1 MAGIARAKMSINIG
15 IIGLAKSGRT
25 TIFNALTKG
34 KADTSGHIEKGLIPH
49 IGVAKVPEPRLK
61 TLADMLHPKR
71 IVPAEATYIDIAASV
86 KSLVKDKA
94 IGGQLLAQLSNVDA
108 LINVV
113 RAFTDETIPHIE
125 GSVDV
130 DRDIDTMNLELAFSD
145 LALLERRLERIS
157 ISLKGAKQ
165 PERQGLLRE
174 QELLMRVKA
183 ELEKDIPIR
192 EIGLTNGEAKIMAS
206 YQFLTAKPLLTVV
219 NIGEEQLPQAASLE
233 AELKSHYSR
242 PKCRLITLSGKLEM
256 ELAQLDNSGADE
268 LRAEFG
274 LKESGLDRVIK
285 LSYELLGLISFFT
298 IVSDEVKAWSIQNGT
313 NALKAAGKI
322 HSDME
327 RGFIRAEVISYADLM
342 KCGSVAEARRK
353 GLLRLEGKNYIV
365 QDGDVITFLF
375 NV

>member
-1 MAGIARAKMSINIG
+1 MAGIAGAKMSINIG

-34 KADTSGHIEKGLIPH
+34 KADTSGHIEKGLAPH

-192 EIGLTNGEAKIMAS
+192 EIGLTNGETKIMAS

-233 AELKSHYSR
+233 VELKSHYSR

-256 ELAQLDNSGADE
+256 ELAQLDNSAADE

>member
-1 MAGIARAKMSINIG
+1 MSINIG

-34 KADTSGHIEKGLIPH
+34 KADTRSYIEKGLAPH
-49 IGVAKVPEPRLK
+49 IGVTKVPEPRLK

-145 LALLERRLERIS
+145 LALLERRLERIDT
-157 ISLKGAKQ
+157 SLKGAKQ

-192 EIGLTNGEAKIMAS
+192 EIGLTNGETKIMAG

-233 AELKSHYSR
+233 VELKSHYSR
-242 PKCRLITLSGKLEM
+242 PKCRLITLCGKLEM
-256 ELAQLDNSGADE
+256 ELAQLDNSAADE

-274 LKESGLDRVIK
+274 LEESGLDRVIK

-298 IVSDEVKAWSIQNGT
+298 IVSDEIKAWSIQNGT

-342 KCGSVAEARRK
+342 KCGTVAEARKK